1 MSIELQ
7 TAIIAAVVALLTA
20 GLSGYL
26 TWKQIQ
32 RERIKWLTELK
43 TAYAVELYK
52 ARLSSYPAMQEIIVQ
67 LSSQAPI
74 PLSPEQAKSVAQAIN
89 KWIYTVG
96 GLVAET
102 NTRGA
107 ILGLRDACAAWKEGP
122 QPKEILEW
130 RNAALVLLRRDLDVH
145 GLESA
150 DVLKD
155 RTSLLAKL
163 QKEISEIKY

>member
-1 MSIELQ
+1 MPITLQ

-32 RERIKWLTELK
+32 RERVKWLSELK

-52 ARLSSYPAMQEIIVQ
+52 ARLAAYPPMQELIGQ
-67 LSSQAPI
+67 LSSQAPT
-74 PLSPEQAKSVAQAIN
+74 PFTPEQAKNVAQAIN
-89 KWIYTVG
+89 KWIYNVG

-102 NTRGA
+102 NTRA
-107 ILGLRDACAAWKEGP
+107 AVLGLRDACAAWKEGP
-122 QPKEILEW
+122 QPQEILEW
-130 RNAALVLLRRDLDVH
+130 RNAALFLLRRDLDVF

-150 DVLKD
+150 DALKD

-163 QKEISEIKY
+163 QKEMPDIK

>member
-1 MSIELQ
+1 MAMELQ
-7 TAIIAAVVALLTA
+7 TGIIAAAVAVLTA

-32 RERIKWLTELK
+32 RERAKWVTELK
-43 TAYAVELYK
+43 TAYALELHK
-52 ARLSSYPAMQEIIVQ
+52 ARLSSYPAMQEIIGQ
-67 LSSQAPI
+67 LSSHAQTPLTPQQA
-74 PLSPEQAKSVAQAIN
+74 QSVAQAIN
-89 KWIYTVG
+89 RWNYTVG

-122 QPKEILEW
+122 QPKEILHW
-130 RNAALVLLRRDLDVH
+130 RNAALFLLRRDLDVH

-150 DVLKD
+150 DVLMD
-155 RTSLLAKL
+155 RLSLLAKL
-163 QKEISEIKY
+163 QKEISDIKY